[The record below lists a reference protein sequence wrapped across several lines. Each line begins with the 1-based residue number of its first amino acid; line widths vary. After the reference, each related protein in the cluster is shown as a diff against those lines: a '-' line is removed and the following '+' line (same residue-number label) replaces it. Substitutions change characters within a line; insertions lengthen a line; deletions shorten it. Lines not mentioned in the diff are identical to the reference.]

1 MTNTHNKSFFGQNT
15 ALFLRSSSKRDD
27 FIFIQ
32 CIKRKSGNKWE
43 KPSKGEGKNIKLSL
57 GEMIMV
63 RKILTREC
71 DSWSTYHRYNDEST
85 QISFNWQGK
94 ALWVNIGEYAKKLQS
109 PNIEILDLL
118 LEHLIEEK
126 IEFATG
132 GKPKAKSDTSN
143 LSNTSQSKPKSK
155 KKVPADIPEDI
166 MNNFRSEDEIAPS
179 METTS
184 THQMGKGGRSKEGS
198 KIIVREEVM
207 QAPHQGS
214 SSPSNSNTD
223 RSQEPMDARTIN
235 GTIQRQTAKALLIK
249 FESGTEAWV
258 PKSTIHSNFSP
269 QNKGLQP
276 FLIQSWVL
284 DKKNAAT

>member
-1 MTNTHNKSFFGQNT
+1 MTNTHNKSFFGQNA
-15 ALFLRSSSKRDD
+15 ALFLRSSSNHDD

-32 CIKRKSGNKWE
+32 CIKRKSGNNWE

-63 RKILTREC
+63 RKVLTRER
-71 DSWSTYHRYNDEST
+71 DSWSTYHRYNDDST

-118 LEHLIEEK
+118 LEHLVEEK

-132 GKPKAKSDTSN
+132 GKPKGKSDTSSP
-143 LSNTSQSKPKSK
+143 SNTRQSSTRSK

-166 MNNFRSEDEIAPS
+166 MDNFRSEDEIASS
-179 METTS
+179 MESTP
-184 THQMGKGGRSKEGS
+184 THQLEKGGRSEGRS
-198 KIIVREEVM
+198 KIIVKEEVV
-207 QAPHQGS
+207 QAPQQGS
-214 SSPSNSNTD
+214 VSSDSSD
-223 RSQEPMDARTIN
+223 RERSQEPVDARTIK
-235 GTIQRQTAKALLIK
+235 GIIQRQTAKALLIK
-249 FESGTEAWV
+249 FESGTEAWI
-258 PKSTIHSNFSP
+258 PKSTIHSTFSP

-284 DKKNAAT
+284 DKKNATT